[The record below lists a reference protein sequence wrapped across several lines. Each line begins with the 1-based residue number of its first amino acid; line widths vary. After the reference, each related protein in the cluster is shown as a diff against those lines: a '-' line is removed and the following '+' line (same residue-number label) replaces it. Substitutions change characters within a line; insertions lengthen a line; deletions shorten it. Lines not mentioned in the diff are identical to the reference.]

1 MNDLKTYMSHAVL
14 IALHERKNEDFSH
27 LMQPML
33 KARKSLATSSRSLV
47 MAADRRITVAVAQ
60 LLDNAPP
67 PPAATLP
74 ANGHA
79 AVEADRTAEQLVA
92 EYRPR
97 LTDWDRKDWRAPIAA
112 ALDRRVEALQRKA
125 AKAREAKAAARAEE
139 LASRG
144 VPFDLPAHDGD
155 GPPLR
160 WLGGWRD
167 GRDYKVGSV
176 VSRSDS
182 LWVCS
187 APCRGVEPG
196 KERGGPDEP
205 RAWRILL
212 KTPDLRPAAKNRK

>member
-1 MNDLKTYMSHAVL
+1 M
-14 IALHERKNEDFSH
+14 
-27 LMQPML
+27 
-33 KARKSLATSSRSLV
+33 KARKSLATSSRALV
-47 MAADRRITVAVAQ
+47 MAADKRITQVVAQ
-60 LLDNAPP
+60 LLDGAPP
-67 PPAATLP
+67 PTPATLP
-74 ANGHA
+74 ANGLA

-160 WLGGWRD
+160 WGGIWDAQRPYRKGDVVAFSGSLFVAEMGSTSLRPGKGAATGWRMIL
-167 GRDYKVGSV
+167 R
-176 VSRSDS
+176 
-182 LWVCS
+182 
-187 APCRGVEPG
+187 APY
-196 KERGGPDEP
+196 D
-205 RAWRILL
+205 A
-212 KTPDLRPAAKNRK
+212 RPSSKDRRK

>member
-1 MNDLKTYMSHAVL
+1 MNDLKTYVSHALL
-14 IALHERKNEDFSH
+14 IALMERKGEDFAH
-27 LMQPML
+27 LMPRL
-33 KARKSLATSSRSLV
+33 TKARKSLSKSSPSLV

-60 LLDNAPP
+60 LLDNAPAP
-67 PPAATLP
+67 PPATLS

-79 AVEADRTAEQLVA
+79 ALEADLTVAPLIESYRRTL
-92 EYRPR
+92 R
-97 LTDWDRKDWRAPIAA
+97 DWDRKDWRSPVVA
-112 ALDRRVEALQRKA
+112 ALDRRVETLKRKT
-125 AKAREAKAAARAEE
+125 AKARQAAAARAQEE